1 MSSNAMT
8 AVLRSE
14 WIKAATVR
22 STPWTLALTVA
33 TSIAV
38 GVLDS
43 VSVKGAIARHSTM
56 VRPDFNAPDA
66 GFVGIGYG
74 QLCLV
79 VFAVLIT
86 STEYTSG
93 MIRSSLTAVPGRAL
107 FYAGKLAVV
116 AAVAF
121 AVALATAFVS
131 FIASEKALGGIGVS
145 LSTPHL
151 AGALLGAAGFLA
163 LLCVFSAA
171 VAFVLRSSA
180 MALGVL
186 IPFYFVVPTILALAP
201 GLRAAADYLPDQA
214 GSQMM
219 QPVTQGSSPLTAGS
233 GCAVLAAWTVFA
245 VLCGYLGL
253 RLRDA

>member
-14 WIKAATVR
+14 WIKATTVR
-22 STPWTLALTVA
+22 STPWTLILTLA

-66 GFVGIGYG
+66 GFVGISFG

-79 VFAVLIT
+79 VFAVLIA

-93 MIRSSLTAVPGRAL
+93 MIRSSLTAVPGRGL

-121 AVALATAFVS
+121 AVALVTALAS
-131 FIASEKALGGIGVS
+131 FLASEKALGGIGVP

-180 MALGVL
+180 MALGIL
-186 IPFYFVVPTILALAP
+186 IPFYFVVPTVLTLAP
-201 GLRAAADYLPDQA
+201 GLKTAANYLPDQA

-219 QPVTQGSSPLTAGS
+219 QLVRQGTSTLTPGS
-233 GCAVLAAWTVFA
+233 GCAVLAAWTLLA
-245 VLCGYLGL
+245 VLCGYLSL
-253 RLRDA
+253 RLRDV